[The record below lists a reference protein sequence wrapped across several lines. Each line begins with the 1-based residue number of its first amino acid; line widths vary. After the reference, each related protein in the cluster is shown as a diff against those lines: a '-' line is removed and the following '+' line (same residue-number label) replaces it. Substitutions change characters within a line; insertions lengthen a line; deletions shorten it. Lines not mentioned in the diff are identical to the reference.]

1 MEEQKTPPKADAPE
15 AQKQAPE
22 APKEEL
28 EKAELPELKPGQT
41 IRVHQQIKEVEM
53 TEEKGKTKA
62 KERKRVQIFEGI
74 ILKKSGTGQSATI
87 TVRKISNGVGV
98 EKIFPVNLP
107 TIVKIEPVKQA
118 KVRRSKL
125 YFLRSYGKRLK
136 EVAA

>member
-1 MEEQKTPPKADAPE
+1 MAEEIKEVQ
-15 AQKQAPE
+15 
-22 APKEEL
+22 KEEVK
-28 EKAELPELKPGQT
+28 KAELPELKPGQT

-74 ILKKSGTGQSATI
+74 ILKKSGVGASATI
-87 TVRKISNGVGV
+87 TVRKISGGVGV

>member
-1 MEEQKTPPKADAPE
+1 MEEQKQNTATD
-15 AQKQAPE
+15 
-22 APKEEL
+22 APKEEVK
-28 EKAELPELKPGQT
+28 KAELPELKPGQT
-41 IRVHQQIKEVEM
+41 VRVHQQIKEIEM
-53 TEEKGKTKA
+53 TEEKGKTKT

-74 ILKKSGTGQSATI
+74 IIKKSGAGKSATF

-118 KVRRSKL
+118 KVKRSKL
-125 YFLRSYGKRLK
+125 YFLRSYNKRLK

>member
-1 MEEQKTPPKADAPE
+1 MEEQKKDG
-15 AQKQAPE
+15 AQE

-28 EKAELPELKPGQT
+28 KKVELPELKPGQT
-41 IRVHQQIKEVEM
+41 IRVHQQIKELEM
-53 TEEKGKTKA
+53 TEEKGKSKT

-74 ILKKSGTGQSATI
+74 IIAKGSKGAGATI

-107 TIVKIEPVKQA
+107 TIVKIEVVKKA
-118 KVRRSKL
+118 KVKRAKL
-125 YFLRSYGKRLK
+125 YFLRGYNKRLK

>member
-1 MEEQKTPPKADAPE
+1 MEEQKQNE
-15 AQKQAPE
+15 ASE

-28 EKAELPELKPGQT
+28 KKAELPELKPGQT

-62 KERKRVQIFEGI
+62 KERKRVQIFEGV

-118 KVRRSKL
+118 KVRKSKL
-125 YFLRSYGKRLK
+125 YFLRSYGKRMK

>member
-1 MEEQKTPPKADAPE
+1 MAEETKEIQ
-15 AQKQAPE
+15 
-22 APKEEL
+22 KEEVK
-28 EKAELPELKPGQT
+28 KAELPELKPGQT

-74 ILKKSGTGQSATI
+74 ILKKSGTGKSATI

-107 TIVKIEPVKQA
+107 TIVKIELVKQA

-125 YFLRSYGKRLK
+125 YFLRSYGKRMK

>member
-1 MEEQKTPPKADAPE
+1 MEEQKQNE
-15 AQKQAPE
+15 ASE
-22 APKEEL
+22 APKEEVK
-28 EKAELPELKPGQT
+28 KAELPELKPGQT

-74 ILKKSGTGQSATI
+74 ILKKSGVGKSATI

-118 KVRRSKL
+118 KVRKSKL
-125 YFLRSYGKRLK
+125 YFLRSYGKRMK

>member
-1 MEEQKTPPKADAPE
+1 MVEETKEIQ
-15 AQKQAPE
+15 
-22 APKEEL
+22 KEEVK
-28 EKAELPELKPGQT
+28 KAELPALKPGQT

-53 TEEKGKTKA
+53 TEEKGKTKT

-74 ILKKSGTGQSATI
+74 IIKKSGTGIGATI

-118 KVRRSKL
+118 KVKRSKL
-125 YFLRSYGKRLK
+125 YFLRSYNKRLK

>member
-1 MEEQKTPPKADAPE
+1 M
-15 AQKQAPE
+15 
-22 APKEEL
+22 
-28 EKAELPELKPGQT
+28 PELKPGQT

>member
-1 MEEQKTPPKADAPE
+1 MTEETKEIQ
-15 AQKQAPE
+15 
-22 APKEEL
+22 KEEVK
-28 EKAELPELKPGQT
+28 KAELPELKPGQT

>member
-1 MEEQKTPPKADAPE
+1 MAEETKEIQ
-15 AQKQAPE
+15 
-22 APKEEL
+22 KEEV
-28 EKAELPELKPGQT
+28 KRAELPALKPGQT

-53 TEEKGKTKA
+53 TEEKGKAKT

-74 ILKKSGTGQSATI
+74 IIKKSGTGIGATI

-118 KVRRSKL
+118 KVKRSKL
-125 YFLRSYGKRLK
+125 YFLRSYNKRLK

>member
-1 MEEQKTPPKADAPE
+1 MAEETKEVQ
-15 AQKQAPE
+15 
-22 APKEEL
+22 KEEVK
-28 EKAELPELKPGQT
+28 KAELPELKPGQT

-74 ILKKSGTGQSATI
+74 ILKKSGTGKSATI

-107 TIVKIEPVKQA
+107 TIVKIEPVRQA

-125 YFLRSYGKRLK
+125 YFLRSYGKRMK

>member
-1 MEEQKTPPKADAPE
+1 
-15 AQKQAPE
+15 
-22 APKEEL
+22 
-28 EKAELPELKPGQT
+28 LPELKPGQT

-53 TEEKGKTKA
+53 TEEKGKSKT

-74 ILKKSGTGQSATI
+74 IIKKSGAGKSATF

-118 KVRRSKL
+118 KVSRAKL
-125 YFLRSYGKRLK
+125 YFLRNYNKKLK

>member
-1 MEEQKTPPKADAPE
+1 MAEEIKEVQ
-15 AQKQAPE
+15 
-22 APKEEL
+22 KEEVK
-28 EKAELPELKPGQT
+28 KAELPELKPGQT

-53 TEEKGKTKA
+53 TEEKGKTKT

-74 ILKKSGTGQSATI
+74 ILKKSGVGQSATI

-107 TIVKIEPVKQA
+107 TIVKIESVKQA

-125 YFLRSYGKRLK
+125 YFLRSYGKRMK
-136 EVAA
+136 EVKA